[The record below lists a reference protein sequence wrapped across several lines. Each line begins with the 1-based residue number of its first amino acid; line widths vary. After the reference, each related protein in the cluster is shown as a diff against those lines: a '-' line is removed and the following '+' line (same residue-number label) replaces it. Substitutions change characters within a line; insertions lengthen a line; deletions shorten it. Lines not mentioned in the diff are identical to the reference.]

1 MHWKVISIDF
11 WNLNTAYHQVTHT
24 ITQPNKDN
32 KHNVNLFAK
41 YDFTLY
47 SRISMLVNTMHIAH
61 VSVHTSYCIR
71 INHNISFAS
80 FICVRWKFKHSQQNS
95 KQSLLYWVRFE
106 CSWKLRL
113 DMLVAWQCFY
123 NRFVQYSFS
132 IYWLKQPIIAIF
144 CTHSSLSTN
153 LQIFKRSF
161 RVCCP
166 LEQVSFSHII
176 TSR

>member
-24 ITQPNKDN
+24 ITQPHKDN

-41 YDFTLY
+41 YNFTLH

-61 VSVHTSYCIR
+61 VLVHTSYCIR

-80 FICVRWKFKHSQQNS
+80 FICVRWKFKHICDYSQQNS

-106 CSWKLRL
+106 CNWSLKAAVRHACCST
-113 DMLVAWQCFY
+113 MLLQPS
-123 NRFVQYSFS
+123 SFS
-132 IYWLKQPIIAIF
+132 I
-144 CTHSSLSTN
+144 LSAYTDSN
-153 LQIFKRSF
+153 
-161 RVCCP
+161 
-166 LEQVSFSHII
+166 
-176 TSR
+176 SRL

>member
-1 MHWKVISIDF
+1 MISIDF

-24 ITQPNKDN
+24 ITQPHKDN

-41 YDFTLY
+41 YNFTLH

-61 VSVHTSYCIR
+61 VLVHTSYCIR

-123 NRFVQYSFS
+123 NRSVFFQHILTQTADY
-132 IYWLKQPIIAIF
+132 
-144 CTHSSLSTN
+144 
-153 LQIFKRSF
+153 
-161 RVCCP
+161 
-166 LEQVSFSHII
+166 SHILYTFVALDQLANFQAVI
-176 TSR
+176 